1 MVQNT
6 RVKRALSRKQVGVTP
21 VSNTGIK
28 PHTGDPHQFNT
39 SIDPTKLHKG
49 MEEAATFQMPIEL
62 RQLFVDI
69 CCHCQPTNALLLFNN
84 NLPHLIEDFVK
95 RGHQAEVAK
104 NLALK
109 WIQDKILQNGAIYE
123 NFQLPIPDFELINR
137 LIEAEREENDEN
149 IRKQI

>member
-1 MVQNT
+1 
-6 RVKRALSRKQVGVTP
+6 
-21 VSNTGIK
+21 
-28 PHTGDPHQFNT
+28 
-39 SIDPTKLHKG
+39 

-123 NFQLPIPDFELINR
+123 NFQLPIPDFELIKR

-149 IRKQI
+149 IRTQI